1 MFGYVGGAFTGAD
14 PRGRAGFFEEANGGT
29 IFLDEIGE
37 LPLPVQAKLLNVIQN
52 KTIFRVGSTKPIQ
65 VDVRILAATNRDLK
79 AEVAA
84 GHFRADLY
92 YRLSAF
98 SLELPPLRE
107 CQEDIFFLIESLM
120 DGIRR
125 KYDMPDKSLSGEVF
139 SKLVAYDWPGNIREL
154 ENVLERAVALSD
166 SDIIYPEHIHLEHE
180 PQAATLRQML
190 YQEEDRILRQTLQQ
204 CGGQPRPGHGAA
216 GCNENGVL
224 RQAQGTPHQ
233 LTSSDF
239 GNYSPEIR
247 TAKCGLFCAAAA
259 ISAINHPFVIASARK
274 IRLLFVRSAKVFLEF
289 RLGISFAL

>member
-1 MFGYVGGAFTGAD
+1 M
-14 PRGRAGFFEEANGGT
+14 
-29 IFLDEIGE
+29 
-37 LPLPVQAKLLNVIQN
+37 
-52 KTIFRVGSTKPIQ
+52 
-65 VDVRILAATNRDLK
+65 
-79 AEVAA
+79 AA

-204 CGGQPRPGHGAA
+204 CGGSR
-216 GCNENGVL
+216 V
-224 RQAQGTPHQ
+224 QAM
-233 LTSSDF
+233 
-239 GNYSPEIR
+239 E
-247 TAKCGLFCAAAA
+247 
-259 ISAINHPFVIASARK
+259 
-274 IRLLFVRSAKVFLEF
+274 
-289 RLGISFAL
+289 RLGVTKTVFYAKLKEHHIS